1 MADSIITTYHLY
13 NRERSSC
20 ARRVRIALA
29 LKQVQNVVL
38 HDLNT
43 ECRDH
48 MADKYR
54 DLNPTGAV
62 PTLVIET
69 TAPKGGGVG
78 ERLVLT
84 QSTAILEY
92 LEESIQPPS
101 AILLLPSI
109 QDAVQRARVR
119 QLVALVTQ
127 DIFPLANRKNVN
139 RIGEIA
145 RSEDGQLAFVKRA
158 LNEGFDAYEK
168 MLEGFGGR
176 YSVGDELSLAD
187 VCLVPQIL
195 QAKMWGVDVL
205 GEEEKWPLV
214 RSVAGELVKIEAF
227 AKEMG

>member
-38 HDLNT
+38 HDLDT
-43 ECRDH
+43 ESKDH
-48 MADKYR
+48 MMDEYR
-54 DLNPTGAV
+54 TLNPTGAV

-101 AILLLPSI
+101 AILLLPPI

-158 LNEGFDAYEK
+158 LDEGFDAYEK
-168 MLEGFGGR
+168 MLEGFGGK

>member
-1 MADSIITTYHLY
+1 MADESITTYHLY

-29 LKQVQNVVL
+29 LKRVQNVIL
-38 HDLNT
+38 HDLDT
-43 ECRDH
+43 ERKDG
-48 MADKYR
+48 MTDEYR
-54 DLNPTGAV
+54 TLNPTGAV

-92 LEESIQPPS
+92 LEERFQNSSTIP
-101 AILLLPSI
+101 LLPPI
-109 QDAVQRARVR
+109 QEPVQRARVR

-127 DIFPLANRKNVN
+127 DVFPLANRKNVN

-145 RSEDGQLAFVKRA
+145 RSEDGQLAFVRRA

-168 MLEGFGGR
+168 MMEGFGAR

-195 QAKMWGVDVL
+195 QAKMWGMHVL
-205 GEEEKWPLV
+205 DEEEKWPLI
-214 RSVAGELVKIEAF
+214 RRVANELVKIEAF